1 MISDRPEDEDED
13 GMLVFLL
20 KYFKASRRKQL
31 TVSL

>member
-13 GMLVFLL
+13 GMLVL
-20 KYFKASRRKQL
+20 KYSKASRRKQL